1 MQVKKQIYNNLAQLY
16 PKSTSSGQWFT
27 TFISFFFFF
36 FMKNLIVHFMYTF
49 LLEFIKLCQH
59 IIKKYVTI
67 IIYFLMKLIKCKVSF
82 TIKKGFIYT
91 FISFFY
97 YLKNPF
103 NMLVYMKQDTCSRVS
118 RLLQVDV
125 DPVPNQTKLD
135 NGLQLPTT
143 F

>member
-1 MQVKKQIYNNLAQLY
+1 
-16 PKSTSSGQWFT
+16 
-27 TFISFFFFF
+27 
-36 FMKNLIVHFMYTF
+36 
-49 LLEFIKLCQH
+49 
-59 IIKKYVTI
+59 
-67 IIYFLMKLIKCKVSF
+67 MKLIKCKVSF
-82 TIKKGFIYT
+82 YNKKGFIYT